1 MENIILGNLR
11 VQILSEEI
19 VRIERAG
26 KGGFEGERAYHAR
39 EISVKF
45 HCLKDAGMVRSVT
58 VNGEEVPFKRTKRDT
73 GAFPLDT
80 SLSATD
86 AYVVGVLSWQTLQ
99 KSSPSSFSAND

>member
-39 EISVKF
+39 EISVRF
-45 HCLKDAGMVRSVT
+45 HCLKDAGTVRSVT

-80 SLSATD
+80 SLSAPD
-86 AYVVGVLSWQTLQ
+86 AYVVGV
-99 KSSPSSFSAND
+99 SFLADVAKEQSVVFFCE